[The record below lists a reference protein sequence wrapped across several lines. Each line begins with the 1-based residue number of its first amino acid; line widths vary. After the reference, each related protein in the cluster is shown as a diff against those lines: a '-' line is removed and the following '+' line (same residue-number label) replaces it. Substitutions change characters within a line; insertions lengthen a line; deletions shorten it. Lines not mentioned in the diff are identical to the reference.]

1 MDIYIFYVFF
11 CSGFLV
17 YVLSLSVQIK
27 PLQKLV
33 ANTIE
38 PLPKELFATGE
49 APSFKWKQN

>member
-11 CSGFLV
+11 CSGFLA
-17 YVLSLSVQIK
+17 YILSLSVQIK

>member
-11 CSGFLV
+11 CSGFL
-17 YVLSLSVQIK
+17 VQIK